1 MKCCGRFPFI
11 VLSAA
16 LAGVLVIG
24 GCSKDNSQG
33 GTKTV
38 EKKADKNGAK
48 KEDKASDHKGSGGS
62 VAPAGVGE
70 VAGKGTGTLKG
81 RVTFVGALPEIK
93 SEKARME
100 MQADKERCLMGDT
113 NEQTWK
119 ISPDKGV
126 QYVVVWLR
134 PINQDKGAYFKLTD
148 AQKKQKKTV
157 TMDQP
162 YCQFEPHVTAFNPDY
177 FDGKKQ
183 EPTGETFKIKN
194 SAPMNHNTAWAG
206 NDLFNKGT
214 NKIIPP
220 KGELDVD
227 AKPGRRNKPGED
239 LLHIHCDLHKWMSAY
254 AWVFDHPFYAVTD
267 KDGNYEIKNVPTGVE
282 LEVVHWHESFGDKPM
297 AEKIT
302 LKDGENTKNFE
313 LKK

>member
-33 GTKTV
+33 TTKTKTV
-38 EKKADKNGAK
+38 EKVDT
-48 KEDKASDHKGSGGS
+48 KEGKTASDHKGSGGT
-62 VAPAGVGE
+62 VTPAGVGE

-81 RVTFVGALPEIK
+81 RVSFVGALPEIK

-148 AQKKQKKTV
+148 AQKKQTKTV

-227 AKPGRRNKPGED
+227 AKPGRRTKPGED
-239 LLHIHCDLHKWMSAY
+239 LLHIHCDLHKWMNAY

-282 LEVVHWHESFGDKPM
+282 LEVVHWHDSFGDKPK
-297 AEKIT
+297 AEKQT

-313 LKK
+313 ISK